1 MVVQRDG
8 VKNVSVGVIV
18 MHQSVLIVQMTYVII
33 VVVRKM
39 KFKHENYVIDLD
51 DTSKAKLYFKKQL
64 IFIGDG
70 YKAIMTMLRGS
81 EDKEPVKKQFKS
93 QLNMREKPKFS
104 TTNDELEK
112 LRREAQASIV
122 KTPEKKKRR

>member
-1 MVVQRDG
+1 MLTTFVQA
-8 VKNVSVGVIV
+8 VI
-18 MHQSVLIVQMTYVII
+18 
-33 VVVRKM
+33 VRKM

-70 YKAIMTMLRGS
+70 YKAITTMLRGS
-81 EDKEPVKKQFKS
+81 EDKGPVKKQFKS
-93 QLNMREKPKFS
+93 QLEMREKPKFDTS
-104 TTNDELEK
+104 RDELER